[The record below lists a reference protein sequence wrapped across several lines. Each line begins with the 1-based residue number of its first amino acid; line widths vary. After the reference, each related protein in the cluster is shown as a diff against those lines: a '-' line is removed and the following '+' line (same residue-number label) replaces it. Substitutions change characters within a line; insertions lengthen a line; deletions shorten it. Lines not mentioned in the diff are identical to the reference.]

1 MKLPHATVQ
10 WAGDDLLLGTSPSGH
25 AQVLDFRGE
34 RSVGPS
40 PTELLLLAVGSCSAA
55 DVISIL
61 QKKRQVVTAYR
72 VEVKAERRPEYPKSY
87 RRFELRHI
95 VRGRG
100 VSEVAVRRAIE
111 LSENKYCGVAAT
123 VRPTAEIVSSFVI
136 EEDG

>member
-40 PTELLLLAVGSCSAA
+40 PTELLLLAVGACSAA

-61 QKKRQVVTAYR
+61 EKKRQQVTAYR
-72 VEVKAERRPEYPKSY
+72 VEIKAERREELPRSY
-87 RRFELRHI
+87 QKFELRHV
-95 VRGRG
+95 VRGHG
-100 VSEVAVRRAIE
+100 ISETAVRRAIE

-123 VRPTAEIVSSFVI
+123 VRPTAEVVSSFVI
-136 EEDG
+136 EEEA

>member
-40 PTELLLLAVGSCSAA
+40 PTELLLLALGACTAA

-61 QKKRQVVTAYR
+61 KKKRQAVTAYR
-72 VEVKAERRPEYPKSY
+72 VEVKGERREEWPRSFRK
-87 RRFELRHI
+87 FELRHI
-95 VRGRG
+95 VRGREI
-100 VSEVAVRRAIE
+100 SETAVKRAIE
-111 LSENKYCGVAAT
+111 LSEDKYCGVAAT
-123 VRPTAEIVSSFVI
+123 VRPTAEVISSFVI
-136 EEDG
+136 EEEP